1 MYFSLIY
8 NLYMS
13 YLNEIYGTLDPKTRF
28 YSWINKF
35 SIDVWF
41 VMIGQYLV
49 EIQLFE
55 NLESEGSE
63 NRNSEKITFKDVQMK
78 FFAMHITNQKLS
90 LDILTVGIFL
100 NIFMEHDPCLVSQ
113 WFLSTTKKCNC
124 WLLL

>member
-28 YSWINKF
+28 YSWINNL

-41 VMIGQYLV
+41 VVIWQYLV

-63 NRNSEKITFKDVQMK
+63 NRNSEKIIFKVVQMK
-78 FFAMHITNQKLS
+78 SLEIYITNQKLS
-90 LDILTVGIFL
+90 VDIFTGGIFQ

-113 WFLSTTKKCNC
+113 WFLS
-124 WLLL
+124 

>member
-1 MYFSLIY
+1 
-8 NLYMS
+8 
-13 YLNEIYGTLDPKTRF
+13 
-28 YSWINKF
+28 
-35 SIDVWF
+35 
-41 VMIGQYLV
+41 MIWQYLV

-90 LDILTVGIFL
+90 LDIFTVGIFQ

-113 WFLSTTKKCNC
+113 WFLSKNKNVIIGYCYKYTRVDWFCAQGQIYRPTSFFKN
-124 WLLL
+124 